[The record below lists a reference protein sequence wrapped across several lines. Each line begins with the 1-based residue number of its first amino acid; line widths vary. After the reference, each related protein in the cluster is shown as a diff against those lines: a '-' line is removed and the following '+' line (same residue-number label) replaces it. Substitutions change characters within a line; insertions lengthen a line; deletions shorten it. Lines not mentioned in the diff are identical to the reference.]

1 MARGNH
7 YYFRFQPDFF
17 LFLVYLFVVRL
28 LDLCLRTSS
37 CRGPRSQKVMMEV
50 TVGGGGGGGEWEGL
64 YSTSGYTVATEMIL
78 HSDGQR

>member
-1 MARGNH
+1 MARGNN

-37 CRGPRSQKVMMEV
+37 CREPRSQKVMMEV
-50 TVGGGGGGGEWEGL
+50 TVGGGGGEWEGVVQYIRL
-64 YSTSGYTVATEMIL
+64 QCRHRNVSAF
-78 HSDGQR
+78 